1 MSHKTHKK
9 LGSPFSNRRTLKPSG
24 MPSTCTSHE
33 YSSVAESRASPVF
46 WQLGHVRFST
56 QLSRAIRK
64 YAPQSR
70 NVPYVAKAPQNKRE
84 PTRTLGNYFGG
95 CSSPFNQPVAL
106 SVFRGS
112 GPSQSKHWNVRGPLP
127 GGSARI
133 EKAPQPG
140 QVGRSAWPMIEIYD

>member
-1 MSHKTHKK
+1 MSHKTHRK
-9 LGSPFSNRRTLKPSG
+9 LGSPFSNLRTLKPSG

-70 NVPYVAKAPQNKRE
+70 NVPYVANAPPNKRA
-84 PTRTLGNYFGG
+84 PTTTLGTFLAGL
-95 CSSPFNQPVAL
+95 SSPLNPPV
-106 SVFRGS
+106 SI
-112 GPSQSKHWNVRGPLP
+112 H
-127 GGSARI
+127 
-133 EKAPQPG
+133 
-140 QVGRSAWPMIEIYD
+140 